1 MEKILIKI
9 SNFITSFRYLF
20 LLLFIGL
27 FVFGLSN
34 INNVKVNNSLTDY
47 LPSKTET
54 KTGLKIMEKEF
65 GNLISIDVMVD
76 NVKEKEAEEIYQKI
90 TTIKNVDKVLFEV
103 NDSYFNDNK
112 ALYRLQLINK
122 TNKDAYNVKN
132 DLKKSIN
139 KKITIYS
146 DVFEDPTEG
155 VDIVLALCIVI
166 IVIVLLVTAKTYF
179 EVVLAFIVFSISIAL
194 NMGTNFIFNEIS
206 YITKAI
212 AIILQLALSI
222 DYVIIFMNQYMHEI
236 EDTEDKLLAI
246 KKTLSKAIPE
256 IIASS
261 LTTISGLM
269 ALVFMQLK
277 IGGDIGLVLS
287 KGILC
292 SLLTVILVMPSLL
305 AIFHK
310 LIIKLRKKEKTNI
323 NTILAKLT
331 SFIFNFKYILL
342 PIYIILIIF
351 AILTIPNYKYVYN
364 INSISS
370 VRLSDNIKSLNKI
383 EDNFE
388 DNNTL
393 VLLFKNKEKD
403 YAKENDLVTNL
414 YNIKG
419 INKITSI
426 GSYEVLP
433 NINLGTKLN
442 YLEAA
447 TLFNLDESKV
457 KGLFLYYSVSKNE
470 PIGMANVEKFKITII
485 DLITFIYDNQSSLP
499 IDDSAKQVINNYY
512 QTIKENLSF
521 LESDDY
527 SRMIISLNVKT
538 ESKEDIKT
546 INEIKKTVK
555 KYYPDSLLVGNSINA
570 RDLKD
575 TFTKDNIL
583 ITFVTILFIAIILMF
598 TFKSFGMALLLILTI
613 EGSILVNF
621 GIVTLTNHKIFFM
634 SYIVVSAI
642 QMGATIDYAIVIASR
657 YLQLRKSKDKKE
669 AIKQTL
675 HDRLSAVITSGLIL
689 LMAGFLVGTI
699 STSSV
704 VSSIGLFLGLGTLI
718 SLLATILFLP
728 AILYLFDK
736 FILKTTL
743 KGK

>member
-1 MEKILIKI
+1 MDKLLIKVG
-9 SNFITSFRYLF
+9 NFVTKFRYIF
-20 LLLFIGL
+20 LLLFLGL
-27 FVFGLSN
+27 FVFGLIN
-34 INNVKVNNSLTDY
+34 INNVKINNSLTDY

-54 KTGLKIMEKEF
+54 KTGLKIMEQEF

-76 NVKEKEAEEIYQKI
+76 NVNEKEAGEIYQKI
-90 TTIKNVDKVLFEV
+90 SKIKNVDKVLFEL
-103 NDSYFNDNK
+103 NDSYYKDNK
-112 ALYRLQLINK
+112 ALYRLELINK
-122 TNKDAYNVKN
+122 TYNDASKIKN
-132 DLKKSIN
+132 ELKRTIN
-139 KKITIYS
+139 KNITVYS

-155 VDIVLALCIVI
+155 VDIVLALCILII
-166 IVIVLLVTAKTYF
+166 IVVLLFTAKTYF
-179 EVVLAFIVFSISIAL
+179 EVIIAFIIFAISIAL
-194 NMGTNFIFNEIS
+194 NMGTNFIFSEIS

-222 DYVIIFMNQYMHEI
+222 DYVIIFMNQYMFEI
-236 EDTEDKLLAI
+236 NDTEDKILAI
-246 KKTLSKAIPE
+246 KKTLSKSIKE

-261 LTTISGLM
+261 LTTISGLI

-277 IGGDIGLVLS
+277 IGGDIGIVLS

-310 LIIKLRKKEKTNI
+310 LIVKFRKKEKKNI
-323 NTILAKLT
+323 NTILTKLT
-331 SFIFNFKYILL
+331 SFIFNFRYILL
-342 PIYIILIIF
+342 PIYVVLIIL
-351 AILTIPNYKYVYN
+351 AILTISGYKYVYN

-383 EDNFE
+383 EKSFN

-393 VLLFKNKEKD
+393 VILLKNNEKD
-403 YAKENDLVTNL
+403 YAKENDLVNEL
-414 YNIKG
+414 YKIKG

-426 GSYEVLP
+426 GSYQVLP

-442 YLEAA
+442 YQTASILLNIDSNKAK
-447 TLFNLDESKV
+447 S
-457 KGLFLYYSVSKNE
+457 LFLYYAVSNNE
-470 PIGMANVEKFKITII
+470 PIGMTNTQDYQITVIN
-485 DLITFIYDNQSSLP
+485 LISFIYDNQNTIPL
-499 IDDSAKQVINNYY
+499 DDMVKQMINQYY
-512 QTIKENLSF
+512 ETINDNISF
-521 LESDDY
+521 LESKNY
-527 SRMIISLNVKT
+527 SRMIVSLNVKT

-546 INEIKKTVK
+546 INEIKKIVK
-555 KYYPDSLLVGNSINA
+555 KHYSESLLVGNSINA

-583 ITFVTILFIAIILMF
+583 ITVVTILFIAIILMF
-598 TFKSFGMALLLILTI
+598 TFKSFGMTLLLILTI

-621 GIVTLTNHKIFFM
+621 GIVTLTGHKIFFM

-657 YLQLRKSKDKKE
+657 YLQLRKNEDKKE
-669 AIKQTL
+669 AITKTL
-675 HDRLSAVITSGLIL
+675 HDRLAAVITSGLIL
-689 LMAGFLVGTI
+689 LTAGFLVGTI

-728 AILYLFDK
+728 AILYLFDS